1 MKKHVIT
8 LVIGIL
14 LLGLGCGYCTFELL
28 DFNYVNDA
36 NPKITVKEDAKEY
49 LIQENKRY
57 QIEVNHGVIKIVI
70 DNTLED
76 VMKIVTSYP
85 TAYAELNYREYTEHR
100 NKEVLVYNF
109 YKDVSNKDVRNA
121 IRILLD
127 DVSSKQFYN
136 YAKTFTPLV
145 EIHISKANLQFLDID
160 EDDVWE

>member
-49 LIQENKRY
+49 LIHENKRY
-57 QIEVNHGVIKIVI
+57 QIEVNHGVIKVVV

-76 VMKIVTSYP
+76 VMKIVT
-85 TAYAELNYREYTEHR
+85 TA
-100 NKEVLVYNF
+100 
-109 YKDVSNKDVRNA
+109 
-121 IRILLD
+121 LL
-127 DVSSKQFYN
+127 Q
-136 YAKTFTPLV
+136 
-145 EIHISKANLQFLDID
+145 DI
-160 EDDVWE
+160 